1 MPPWKCATGKQ
12 RAPALNAQ
20 ELMARGSKNDTM
32 NLEPELGSMVIDDV
46 AAADLDP
53 ALVLAVEELL
63 PTGPQSPPRPKQG
76 RRTPAFLAADP
87 CRARLDRG

>member
-1 MPPWKCATGKQ
+1 
-12 RAPALNAQ
+12 LNAQ

-63 PTGPQSPPRPKQG
+63 PMGPQSPPRPKQG
-76 RRTPAFLAADP
+76 RRTPAFFAADP